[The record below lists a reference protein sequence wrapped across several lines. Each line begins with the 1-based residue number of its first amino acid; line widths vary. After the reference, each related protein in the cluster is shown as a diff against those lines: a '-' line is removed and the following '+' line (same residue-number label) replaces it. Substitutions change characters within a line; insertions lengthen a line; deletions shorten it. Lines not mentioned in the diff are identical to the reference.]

1 MCKLQT
7 EGESTAQHSMRH
19 TYLISFSMPVLDN
32 EALIK
37 KDIANLK
44 ANGDNFLVNAS
55 QHQTSV
61 AMWILNTI
69 GFIKEIH
76 FNTRKKK
83 IKLSLANH
91 SSMIAKYFFVIFSMK
106 LNVLHLMYLN
116 DNANVR

>member
-19 TYLISFSMPVLDN
+19 TYLISFSMPLLDN

-76 FNTRKKK
+76 FKKK
-83 IKLSLANH
+83 LKKNFKKLSDH
-91 SSMIAKYFFVIFSMK
+91 
-106 LNVLHLMYLN
+106 
-116 DNANVR
+116 